1 MGWNEE
7 GYAKCMQKKGGA
19 ILPPLSASDARRYGY
34 SAFLGLTKPRKPGAI
49 RPSSGING
57 RVPEQLAAVEIRQP
71 PAMLPAT
78 HDVASLST
86 VILSLACQTGFTPVR
101 SFLSPRRRL
110 YEPEALPRRN
120 MLRIPQGRRGRQDG
134 RDEMQSGR
142 HRESEVKA

>member
-1 MGWNEE
+1 M
-7 GYAKCMQKKGGA
+7 
-19 ILPPLSASDARRYGY
+19 
-34 SAFLGLTKPRKPGAI
+34 
-49 RPSSGING
+49 
-57 RVPEQLAAVEIRQP
+57 EIRQP
-71 PAMLPAT
+71 PPMLPAT

-86 VILSLACQTGFTPVR
+86 LILSLACQTGFTPVR

-142 HRESEVKA
+142 HRKSEVKA